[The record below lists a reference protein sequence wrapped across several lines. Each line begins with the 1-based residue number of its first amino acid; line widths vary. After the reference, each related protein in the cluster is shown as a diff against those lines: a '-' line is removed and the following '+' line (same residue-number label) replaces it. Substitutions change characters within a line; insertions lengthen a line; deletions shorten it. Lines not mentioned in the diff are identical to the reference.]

1 MGLGLHQ
8 LRILTSKCDR
18 AKEIAGPEDG
28 LVAVCEM
35 GPDGVG
41 RMTLTLKIEV
51 DNATGPA
58 KTKFL
63 GFLKNGC
70 AGLSLLLSSSHF
82 RVEIEEVYAPKF
94 KQKEMY
100 EDILI
105 YSQGLY
111 SPYYFVSFLVLKHD
125 VPDST

>member
-1 MGLGLHQ
+1 MGLGLHR
-8 LRILTSKCDR
+8 LRVLTSNCDR

-35 GPDGVG
+35 GPGGVG
-41 RMTLTLKIEV
+41 RMTLTLKIGV
-51 DNATGPA
+51 DNATGPTE
-58 KTKFL
+58 TKFL
-63 GFLKNGC
+63 G
-70 AGLSLLLSSSHF
+70 LLLSSSHF